1 MRKVK
6 FFAHFIF
13 NRYLHNIDINI
24 CVYKNIIDGV
34 KKFVDC
40 KNALVINMFNFI
52 NDFCLEISKYI
63 EKNKVYNCFLVPE
76 NKNWRVG

>member
-1 MRKVK
+1 MHKGNSFV
-6 FFAHFIF
+6 HFIF

-24 CVYKNIIDGV
+24 YVYKNIIGGV

-52 NDFCLEISKYI
+52 NNFCLEISKYI
-63 EKNKVYNCFLVPE
+63 EKEKIYNSLLIPE
-76 NKNWRVG
+76 NKNWRVD